1 MKLLVTLLIYE
12 ILRFNLIKLWY
23 FILKRI
29 Q

>member
-23 FILKRI
+23 FILKKI